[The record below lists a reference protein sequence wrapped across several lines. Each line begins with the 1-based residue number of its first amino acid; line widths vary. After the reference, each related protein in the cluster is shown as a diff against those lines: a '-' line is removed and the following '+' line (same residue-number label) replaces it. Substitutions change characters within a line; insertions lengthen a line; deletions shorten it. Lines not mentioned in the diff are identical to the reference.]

1 MNADPPPANI
11 DAEKAILGAIL
22 LDNNA
27 FAEVAEKLT
36 LEDFFLDSHRRI
48 WRRVAGLIKKQRAV
62 DIVTLA
68 NELTQLAEMS
78 DRVEVV
84 TRYELA
90 KAEAMRQ
97 VAERLSITEDPAP
110 TVRPDGVL
118 FFRGIAFGL
127 LFTAGVVAVVLLSVY
142 HQQILAWVREAAR

>member
-1 MNADPPPANI
+1 MKRTQD
-11 DAEKAILGAIL
+11 
-22 LDNNA
+22 
-27 FAEVAEKLT
+27 EVA
-36 LEDFFLDSHRRI
+36 RI
-48 WRRVAGLIKKQRAV
+48 
-62 DIVTLA
+62 LA
-68 NELTQLAEMS
+68 QYENAMTISPWDLTQLAEMS
-78 DRVEVV
+78 DRVE
-84 TRYELA
+84 
-90 KAEAMRQ
+90 AEAMRQ

>member
-1 MNADPPPANI
+1 MKRTQEEVDRILAQYENAMTISP
-11 DAEKAILGAIL
+11 
-22 LDNNA
+22 
-27 FAEVAEKLT
+27 
-36 LEDFFLDSHRRI
+36 
-48 WRRVAGLIKKQRAV
+48 W
-62 DIVTLA
+62 
-68 NELTQLAEMS
+68 ELTQLTEMS

>member
-1 MNADPPPANI
+1 MKRTQEEVDRILAQYKDAMTIPP
-11 DAEKAILGAIL
+11 
-22 LDNNA
+22 
-27 FAEVAEKLT
+27 
-36 LEDFFLDSHRRI
+36 
-48 WRRVAGLIKKQRAV
+48 W
-62 DIVTLA
+62 
-68 NELTQLAEMS
+68 ELKQLAEMS

-127 LFTAGVVAVVLLSVY
+127 LFTAGIALVVWFAIYGWRLM
-142 HQQILAWVREAAR
+142 